1 MNRIPMWLMFGLA
14 PVIWN
19 AVAHPFELLTPAEW
33 APVATQAVAVAEV
46 LHADLARAPMAG
58 DDLVAWLDAFADAL
72 GVAGGGDGSVAIVAA
87 ELRRV
92 TGVHDSVATDAV
104 LVLAW
109 RGVLVDLALLA
120 GYARQPDARPVDAL
134 PAVGWRTPAELGPEI
149 AAAIERLEQMAR
161 GGTR

>member
-1 MNRIPMWLMFGLA
+1 MNRFPIWLVFVLA

-33 APVATQAVAVAEV
+33 APVATQAVTVAEA
-46 LHADLARAPMAG
+46 LHADLATPPKPG

-72 GVAGGGDGSVAIVAA
+72 GVLDGEHGSVSVVAT
-87 ELRRV
+87 EVRRI
-92 TGVHDSVATDAV
+92 TGVDESVATDAV

-120 GYARQPDARPVDAL
+120 DYAHRPDARPVAAL
-134 PAVGWRTPAELGPEI
+134 PAVGWRTPEELGAEI
-149 AAAIERLEQMAR
+149 AAAVDRLERLAR
-161 GGTR
+161 GDTR